1 MKYIALLIFSS
12 SLKNKNQKRNN
23 SSFDNIKNMQ
33 IYLDNITNGILKIC
47 TEMNNV
53 NFPNCLS
60 FGNNTG
66 LGYCLLFT
74 FLTFH
79 WSNLKTLCIGLS
91 SKARKEGNI

>member
-1 MKYIALLIFSS
+1 MKYIALIFSS

-23 SSFDNIKNMQ
+23 SSFDIKNMQ

-53 NFPNCLS
+53 NFPNCVS

-66 LGYCLLFT
+66 LAYCLLFT

-91 SKARKEGNI
+91 SKARK